1 MKLKH
6 ACLECIIRQ
15 TCQTLAHRQAGEAI
29 SETILKDVREQL
41 LEADWEQ
48 TPADLSNI
56 AYHTVEQYFPGDLFK
71 EAKQLQNQ
79 EALACYPQLR
89 QILEEEEN
97 RLLAAVRIAAT
108 GNIIDLGTRQQVDI
122 AREVRRIMHLPLA
135 IDDTEKLR
143 AMLVRPRKILYLADN
158 AGEIVFDRILIE
170 ELLSR
175 HAVTVV
181 VRGGPVINDATL
193 EDAQAVGL
201 TELVP
206 VITTGS
212 NRIGAPW
219 GHVSE
224 QYRQHY
230 RESELVIS
238 KGQGNFETLSEQHDK
253 DVFYILRAK
262 CDIIAHEL
270 GVNHLDLIMQHAPA
284 RQHSSINY
292 SKFQRDANRGELGD

>member
-1 MKLKH
+1 MKLRH
-6 ACLECIIRQ
+6 ACLECIIKQ
-15 TCQTLAHRQAGEAI
+15 TCNTLALRQAEQFI
-29 SETILKDVREQL
+29 TDEILDEVRRQL
-41 LEADWEQ
+41 LDVDWEQ

-56 AYHTVEQYFPGDLFK
+56 AYRTVEQYFPGDLFK

-79 EALACYPQLR
+79 QALACYPQLR

-97 RLLAAVRIAAT
+97 RLLTAVRIAAT
-108 GNIIDLGTRQQVDI
+108 GNIIDLGTAMEVDI
-122 AREVRRIMHLPLA
+122 AREVRRVLHHPLP

-143 AMLVRPRKILYLADN
+143 AMLAQPRKILYLADN

-170 ELLSR
+170 ELLGH

-201 TELVP
+201 TELAP

-212 NRIGAPW
+212 NRIGVPW
-219 GHVSE
+219 VHVSE
-224 QYRQHY
+224 QFRQCY
-230 RESELVIS
+230 QQSDLVIS
-238 KGQGNFETLSEQHDK
+238 KGQGNFETMSERHDK
-253 DVFYILRAK
+253 DIFYILRAK

-270 GVNHLDLIMQHAPA
+270 GVGYLDLIMKHQPPRNNYAP
-284 RQHSSINY
+284 
-292 SKFQRDANRGELGD
+292 KFRHHKTSRPEELED